1 MASPKTIALD
11 AMGGDHGPDVIV
23 PGAALS
29 LQRHPQLSFLF
40 FGDSKRIEAAM
51 SGHPALAAKSRVIH
65 TDLVIAMDEKPGQ
78 ALRRGKGSSM
88 WMALEAVKS
97 GEAHAAVS
105 AGNTGALMAI
115 AKLVLRPIAG
125 IERPAIA
132 ALWPTVNSEC
142 IVLDVGANI
151 GATANQLTDFS
162 LMGAAMARAVF
173 HIERP
178 SVGLLNVGTE
188 DVKGNEDVKAAHV
201 MMKSMTLP
209 LDYKGFVEGDR
220 IGHGAVDV
228 VVVEGFAGNIALK
241 TAEGTAR
248 QIGSYL
254 KAAMTSS
261 FVTKFGALLAR
272 DGFRV
277 LKEKMDP
284 RRVNGGTFLG
294 LNGIAVK
301 SHGGTDAFGFASA
314 VDLAYEMADSG
325 LVERL
330 TTDIGSF
337 HRKLA
342 AAGGDTAS
350 SASSSLA
357 RGALPAGASPAGSVS
372 PIDPIRDESAETAQI
387 SELTPD
393 LTSKSAATSVARGRS
408 Q

>member
-11 AMGGDHGPDVIV
+11 AMGGDHGPEVVI

-29 LQRHPQLSFLF
+29 LERQPALSFILY
-40 FGDSKRIEAAM
+40 GQQSRIDAVLA
-51 SGHPALAAKSRVIH
+51 GHPALRARTRVVH
-65 TDLVIAMDEKPGQ
+65 TDLVIAMDEKPSQ

-88 WMALEAVKS
+88 WLPLEAVKS
-97 GEAHAAVS
+97 GEADAAVS

-132 ALWPTVNSEC
+132 ALWPTIKSEC

-151 GATANQLTDFS
+151 GASAEQLADFS

-188 DVKGNEDVKAAHV
+188 DMKGNEDVKSAHGLL
-201 MMKSMTLP
+201 KSVAVLP
-209 LDYKGFVEGDR
+209 LEYKGFVEGDQ
-220 IGHGAVDV
+220 IGQGAVDV

-248 QIGSYL
+248 QISAYL
-254 KAAMTSS
+254 RSAMTSS
-261 FVTKFGALLAR
+261 IVSKIGAFLAQE
-272 DGFRV
+272 GFRV

-325 LVERL
+325 LIARL
-330 TTDIGSF
+330 TADIDGF
-337 HRKLA
+337 HHRLSA
-342 AAGGDTAS
+342 AAVQAQPRNTT
-350 SASSSLA
+350 
-357 RGALPAGASPAGSVS
+357 GSVLGK
-372 PIDPIRDESAETAQI
+372 A
-387 SELTPD
+387 
-393 LTSKSAATSVARGRS
+393 
-408 Q
+408 